1 MQQASHYYENF
12 GFEWSFKYSKILW
25 YLVSYGIQNRA
36 FYMVVKQ
43 LPEKI
48 MIFFN
53 TMVLSQNFKNILFIN
68 TPKDW
73 RGQEQVTD
81 KLVGKYN

>member
-1 MQQASHYYENF
+1 MVFSRHMQQASHYYENF

-43 LPEKI
+43 LPEK
-48 MIFFN
+48 N
-53 TMVLSQNFKNILFIN
+53 YDILQHYGF
-68 TPKDW
+68 
-73 RGQEQVTD
+73 VS
-81 KLVGKYN
+81 KL